1 MQMADYDHDGRK
13 DNISEIMLSD
23 AWEGML
29 KNWQANYQDL
39 DAWCSYRK
47 ESRQAQ
53 AMGLSAVVAA
63 IEQGL
68 QAEEMIPAFY
78 KGWAGTYVKR
88 TIEK

>member
-1 MQMADYDHDGRK
+1 MH
-13 DNISEIMLSD
+13 
-23 AWEGML
+23 

-78 KGWAGTYVKR
+78 KG
-88 TIEK
+88 